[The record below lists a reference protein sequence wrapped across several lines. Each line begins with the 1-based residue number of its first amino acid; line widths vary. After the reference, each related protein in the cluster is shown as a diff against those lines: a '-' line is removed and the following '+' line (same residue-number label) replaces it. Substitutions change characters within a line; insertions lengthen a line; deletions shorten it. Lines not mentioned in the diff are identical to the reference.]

1 MVSLDTGI
9 HNEDSLPSFHLQGD
23 ASLPSASMSQS
34 MTLLHTKIP
43 QDVLVNEVLR
53 KNLRDKDVKSF
64 MASLG
69 NDRIRLLRLDDHY
82 CTVHG
87 CELEDGIA
95 SPSSIPPSSPAQPQ
109 QKKNMKKKKRKCPEC
124 YSEQYGMKRCGKCL
138 QFHPRGSH
146 SSSPPIPNGLWCQK
160 CDKMAFCN
168 TCLASPT
175 SCGGS
180 ESDAGIAGYSTK
192 RRCKTSKC
200 TYCCPNVFTNTICGE
215 YVCEDCATAAQ
226 TTDGSCS
233 RARIATYDCTV
244 CGKATCLDE
253 HCLICAE
260 YRLLDESIQGGTI
273 DIERDLQKKKY
284 QGCALVMFLPVIFA
298 YFW

>member
-1 MVSLDTGI
+1 MVILDTII
-9 HNEDSLPSFHLQGD
+9 HNEDSWSSFNLEGD
-23 ASLPSASMSQS
+23 ASQPITSTSKSMI
-34 MTLLHTKIP
+34 LLHTKIP
-43 QDVLVNEVLR
+43 HDVLVNEVLR
-53 KNLRDKDVKSF
+53 KKLRDEDVKSF
-64 MASLG
+64 MEGLG

-95 SPSSIPPSSPAQPQ
+95 SPLSNSQLSATQPQ
-109 QKKNMKKKKRKCPEC
+109 QKKEIKKRNCPEC
-124 YSEQYGMKRCGKCL
+124 FSEQYGMKRCGRCL
-138 QFHPRGSH
+138 QFHPRGSNG
-146 SSSPPIPNGLWCQK
+146 SGPPIPNGLWCQK

-175 SCGGS
+175 PCAGS
-180 ESDAGIAGYSTK
+180 GSDAGIPGYSTK

-284 QGCALVMFLPVIFA
+284 QGCALVMLLPVIFA